1 MSNRRELAR
10 LRAAAKAGDMAA
22 AGELSEILLDDDD
35 LAGAEYWSRIAAPS
49 GDITAKMVLGILLCD
64 KGNDEEGISWLK
76 AAASS
81 KDLKFTTVA
90 GMAAAVLG
98 RSLLERIHAGHI
110 PREQKNL
117 DEVEHWMK
125 IAIAAGYEVAQG
137 DLEVLERTRRGE
149 TQGRASQGSG
159 GDVLQTFDVSFVTF
173 YDGSGHC
180 LGPSMCT
187 LTRTRFIINDARG
200 GISQIL
206 LRDISGVSTPSRIAA
221 PKLLRIKASAV
232 AYDIDC
238 RSKDQKNLLEAWLS
252 RAICG

>member
-1 MSNRRELAR
+1 RRAATVPFPPDRRIVSIKLAGAKSRRGRKKMSNRRELAR
-10 LRAAAKAGDMAA
+10 LRAAAKAGDM
-22 AGELSEILLDDDD
+22 
-35 LAGAEYWSRIAAPS
+35 AGAEYWSRIAAPS

-81 KDLKFTTVA
+81 KDPKFTTVA

-180 LGPSMCT
+180 LGPSMFT
-187 LTRTRFIINDARG
+187 LT
-200 GISQIL
+200 
-206 LRDISGVSTPSRIAA
+206 
-221 PKLLRIKASAV
+221 
-232 AYDIDC
+232 
-238 RSKDQKNLLEAWLS
+238 
-252 RAICG
+252 